1 MADAETPRRKGS
13 ESALRKRTILLS
25 EGENRNSTVLAAC
38 YSDRLPD
45 PNQNQILAVCAVTQK
60 DRKDVEGQKVQRLT
74 FVVDKNTKSLSNRH
88 LVIYCD
94 SETQLLDALASH
106 ILNEDPDVLIGFETQ
121 NSSIGYILERSA
133 AINHSFQQS
142 SSRWAK
148 GTNFNSEN
156 RQRQGNNSAAAAY
169 YHRKGADIKITGR
182 HVLSLWRIVRK
193 EVKLSAYS
201 REAVA
206 SELFQTTFPKHTS
219 RDLEKWLTSTR
230 HSGRAICHLER
241 LASLNLAISNKLNIL
256 NRTGELARVFG
267 IDFMSVLT
275 RGSQFRVESM
285 LGRVS
290 RTSDYLLLAAP
301 REGVFQQ
308 PAVEALPLVMEPQS
322 ALYVDPV
329 IVLDFQS
336 LYPSVIIGHN
346 LCYSTMLGN
355 VNRVMTW
362 SECRRIGVIPK
373 YVPPALDSETSIP
386 MENIYVSSSGEMFVD
401 SSIRRGILPQLL
413 EELLETRVMVKKS
426 LKGIV
431 NDDVTA
437 GLLNARQFGLKMIAN
452 VTYGYTAASFS
463 GRMPCSGLADAI
475 VQCGRD
481 SLEEIVRYVE
491 EELKEE
497 TGATVVYGDTDSLFV
512 KVPGATRNEA
522 FDVGERIVKKASEMF
537 PDPITLKLEKV
548 YQPCILQTKKRY
560 VGYSYESRDQA
571 LPIFDAK
578 GIETVRRDSCPL
590 VQKALEKAIRL
601 LFETKD
607 VSIVKQYI
615 QRLCQKLH
623 LDRVPF
629 CDYIFRKEVRLGSYK
644 EGHLPPAAIVAT
656 KAMEHDP
663 RSVPRHGERVP
674 FVVLYDRPGAPL
686 RDCVVSPEDYLDSA
700 RRGMARLNTTYY
712 ITKQILPTLNRVFSL
727 IGVRVSAWYAEI
739 PRPQFEPIL
748 SPTDPDRKRA
758 RSKQSSL
765 RMFYTTERC
774 ILCHGK
780 GVNQQVCRNC
790 LQNTSGM
797 QASRYLLS
805 MRGREQERNRS
816 YLLRKCFA
824 CVDGPVDGARDVSC
838 GNVTCVVFD
847 GLSVVDRKIEG
858 LRHVLDDPNIW
869 TL

>member
-1 MADAETPRRKGS
+1 M
-13 ESALRKRTILLS
+13 
-25 EGENRNSTVLAAC
+25 LATC
-38 YSDRLPD
+38 YSDKLSD
-45 PNQNQILAVCAVTQK
+45 PSQNHILAVCTVTQK
-60 DRKDVEGQKVQRLT
+60 DREDMKREDTRCVT
-74 FVVDKNTKSLSNRH
+74 FVVNNNNVAKGLNLN
-88 LVIYCD
+88 IICCE
-94 SETQLLDALASH
+94 SEVHLLDALATH
-106 ILNEDPDVLIGFETQ
+106 ILNEDPDVLVGFETQ
-121 NSSIGYILERSA
+121 NSSVGFILERSIVISHAFSQA
-133 AINHSFQQS
+133 A
-142 SSRWAK
+142 SRWSKATSFD
-148 GTNFNSEN
+148 GAM
-156 RQRQGNNSAAAAY
+156 RQAPGNNSAAAAY

-206 SELFQTTFPKHTS
+206 SELFQMTFPKH
-219 RDLEKWLTSTR
+219 STR
-230 HSGRAICHLER
+230 HLETWLASARHSARAIRHLIR
-241 LASLNLAISNKLNIL
+241 LTSLNIAIAEKLNIL
-256 NRTGELARVFG
+256 SRTGELARVFG

-290 RTSDYLLLAAP
+290 RTRDFLLLAAP
-301 REGVFQQ
+301 REEVFLQ

-355 VNRVMTW
+355 VNRISSW
-362 SECRRIGVIPK
+362 SESRRVGVVPN
-373 YVPPALDSETSIP
+373 YVPPDLDRETRIP
-386 MENIYVSSSGEMFVD
+386 QENIFVSSSGEMFVD

-413 EELLETRVMVKKS
+413 EELLETRVMVKKA

-431 NDDVTA
+431 NDGATA

-491 EELKEE
+491 EELRGE

-512 KVPGATRNEA
+512 QVPGATRDEA
-522 FDVGERIVKKASEMF
+522 FDIGERIVKRASELF

-590 VQKALEKAIRL
+590 VQKALEKTIRV
-601 LFETKD
+601 LFETKN
-607 VSIVKQYI
+607 VSLVKKYV

-623 LDRVPF
+623 LDRIPF
-629 CDYIFRKEVRLGSYK
+629 SDYIFRKEVRLGSYK

-686 RDCVVSPEDYLDSA
+686 KDCVVSPQDYLDSA
-700 RRGMARLNTTYY
+700 RRGLARLNTTYY

-748 SPTDPDRKRA
+748 PVADREKKRA

-765 RMFYTTERC
+765 RMFYTTEKC
-774 ILCHGK
+774 LLCHGK
-780 GVNQQVCRNC
+780 GVERQVCEKC
-790 LQNTSGM
+790 LEDNTSV
-797 QASRYLLS
+797 QASRFLLD
-805 MRGREQERNRS
+805 MRAREQECNCAH
-816 YLLRKCFA
+816 LLKQCFA
-824 CVDGPVDGARDVSC
+824 CVDGRADGPEDVSC
-838 GNVTCVVFD
+838 GNVMCPVHD
-847 GLSVVDRKIEG
+847 DLSVATRKLAA
-858 LRHVLDDPNIW
+858 LRHVLDDAVTW
-869 TL
+869 KT